1 MLNLTIPA
9 AGLGGGDV
17 ISGSGDM
24 KPDENWNGP
33 PPRTGRL
40 RVTFDGLRQAAL
52 LAVGAILLA
61 LSVDLFLVPAD
72 LAPGGVTGLAIILH
86 RLIGSPVG
94 VMMLVLNLPMLA
106 LGFLR
111 LGRFQFL
118 IRTAFVVLLYNLG
131 VDLLARWLPP
141 QGLTQDLLLN
151 ALFGGIVGGLGTG
164 LVFRGRGTSA
174 GTGVVSRIVQLRTG
188 IPISQ
193 VYLLTDGAII
203 LLAGIVFGWEKA
215 LYALLALFVW
225 GLATDYVLE
234 GPSTI
239 RTVFIVTDEPEAV
252 SQAVLRGLGI
262 GVTAWEAKGEF
273 TGAQHAVLFCTVGRP
288 DVNALRSVVTGAD
301 RSAFVVVGQG
311 HQASGGMI
319 RSASRP

>member
-1 MLNLTIPA
+1 MSLNALQDGRPPGAERARLTF
-9 AGLGGGDV
+9 AGLREV
-17 ISGSGDM
+17 
-24 KPDENWNGP
+24 
-33 PPRTGRL
+33 
-40 RVTFDGLRQAAL
+40 AL
-52 LAVGAILLA
+52 LAVGALLLA
-61 LSVDLFLVPAD
+61 VSVDLFLVPAD
-72 LAPGGVTGLAIILH
+72 LAPGGVSGLAIILR

-94 VMMLVLNLPMLA
+94 LTMLVLNLPMLA
-106 LGFLR
+106 LGYLR
-111 LGRFQFL
+111 LGRFRFL
-118 IRTAFVVLLYNLG
+118 VRTAFVVLLYNLG

-141 QGLTQDLLLN
+141 QGVTQDLLLN
-151 ALFGGIVGGLGTG
+151 ALFGGVVGGLGTG

-174 GTGVVSRIVQLRTG
+174 GTGVVSRILQLRTG

-193 VYLLTDGAII
+193 VYLITDGAII

-215 LYALLALFVW
+215 LYALLTLFVW

-252 SQAVLRGLGI
+252 SRAVLHGLGI
-262 GVTAWEAKGEF
+262 GVTGWAAQGEF

-288 DVNALRSVVTGAD
+288 DVNALRSIVTEAD

-311 HQASGGMI
+311 HQASGGVV
-319 RSASRP
+319 RAASRT

>member
-1 MLNLTIPA
+1 MGRN
-9 AGLGGGDV
+9 D
-17 ISGSGDM
+17 DR
-24 KPDENWNGP
+24 DDQ
-33 PPRTGRL
+33 PPRAGRL
-40 RVTFDGLRQAAL
+40 RLTFDGLRQAAL
-52 LAVGAILLA
+52 LAVGAVLLA

-72 LAPGGVTGLAIILH
+72 LAPGGVSGLAIILR

-94 VMMLVLNLPMLA
+94 VTMLLLNLPMLA
-106 LGFLR
+106 LGYLR
-111 LGRFQFL
+111 LGRFRFL

-239 RTVFIVTDEPEAV
+239 RTVFIVTDAPEAV
-252 SQAVLRGLGI
+252 SQAVLSGLGI
-262 GVTAWEAKGEF
+262 GVTAWAAKGEF

-288 DVNALRSVVTGAD
+288 DVNALRSIVAGAD
-301 RSAFVVVGQG
+301 RSAFVVIGQG

-319 RSASRP
+319 RSASRL